1 MDTPST
7 RNRVAIGASRQQ
19 SVALKY
25 DVHVVL
31 AFTIIGILLILI
43 LGKSG
48 GGLWGYGVIG
58 FALFG
63 LLVFEMAYRTNIR
76 KGAGFRVI
84 FDVLVHS
91 GPIILLIICVSWLL
105 ALNVMYKPT
114 IESGHLPGEYDNFQV
129 LGMIILL
136 VELYL
141 LYKYLTDQGKIKFG
155 GKDIASQLNE
165 LMSKNLSWLMI
176 LLSVIYMIV
185 IGIMQVI
192 LQYFTTDG

>member
-1 MDTPST
+1 MDGSLQK
-7 RNRVAIGASRQQ
+7 RVSIGSARQAPI
-19 SVALKY
+19 ALKY
-25 DVHVVL
+25 DVHIVL
-31 AFTIIGILLILI
+31 GFTIIGILLITI
-43 LGKSG
+43 LGNNG

-76 KGAGFRVI
+76 KGRGFRAI
-84 FDVLVHS
+84 IDVLIHG
-91 GPIILLIICVSWLL
+91 GPIVLLIISIGWLL
-105 ALNVMYKPT
+105 VLNIVYRST
-114 IESGHLPGEYDNFQV
+114 IESGHLPGEYDNFQT
-129 LGMIILL
+129 LGMLILL

-141 LYKYLTDQGKIKFG
+141 LYKYLSDQGKIKFG

-165 LMSKNLSWLMI
+165 LMSKNIAWVMT
-176 LLSVIYMIV
+176 LLSIIYMIV

>member
-1 MDTPST
+1 MDSSQG
-7 RNRVAIGASRQQ
+7 NRISVGSSRQV
-19 SVALKY
+19 SSALKY
-25 DVHVVL
+25 DVHIVL
-31 AFTIIGILLILI
+31 GFTIIGILLIAT

-58 FALFG
+58 FSLFG

-76 KGAGFRVI
+76 KGRGFRAI
-84 FDVLVHS
+84 LDILMHG
-91 GPIILLIICVSWLL
+91 GPIILLIICVGWLL
-105 ALNVMYKPT
+105 VLNMMYKST
-114 IESGHLPGEYDNFQV
+114 IESGHLPGEYDNFQT
-129 LGMIILL
+129 LGMLILL

-141 LYKYLTDQGKIKFG
+141 LYKYLSDQAKIKFG
-155 GKDIASQLNE
+155 GHDFTSQLNE
-165 LMSKNLSWLMI
+165 LMSKNLAWLMT

>member
-1 MDTPST
+1 MDMSST

-31 AFTIIGILLILI
+31 GFTIVGIILI
-43 LGKSG
+43 LVLGNQG

-76 KGAGFRVI
+76 KSTGFRAI

-91 GPIILLIICVSWLL
+91 GPIFLLIICVGWLL
-105 ALNVMYKPT
+105 ALNVMYQPT
-114 IESGHLPGEYDNFQV
+114 IESGHLPGEYQNFQI
-129 LGMIILL
+129 LELL
-136 VELYL
+136 V
-141 LYKYLTDQGKIKFG
+141 
-155 GKDIASQLNE
+155 
-165 LMSKNLSWLMI
+165 
-176 LLSVIYMIV
+176 
-185 IGIMQVI
+185 
-192 LQYFTTDG
+192 

>member
-1 MDTPST
+1 MDSALT
-7 RNRVAIGASRQQ
+7 RNRFATGESRQH
-19 SVALKY
+19 SVAL
-25 DVHVVL
+25 
-31 AFTIIGILLILI
+31 TIIGILLILI
-43 LGKSG
+43 LGKNG
-48 GGLWGYGVIG
+48 GGLWGYGVIA

-76 KGAGFRVI
+76 KTTGFRAI

-91 GPIILLIICVSWLL
+91 APILLLIICVGWLL
-105 ALNVMYKPT
+105 ALNVMYQPT
-114 IESGHLPGEYDNFQV
+114 IESGHLPGEFDNFQV

-141 LYKYLTDQGKIKFG
+141 LYKYLSDQGKIKSG

-165 LMSKNLSWLMI
+165 LMSKNLSWLMT